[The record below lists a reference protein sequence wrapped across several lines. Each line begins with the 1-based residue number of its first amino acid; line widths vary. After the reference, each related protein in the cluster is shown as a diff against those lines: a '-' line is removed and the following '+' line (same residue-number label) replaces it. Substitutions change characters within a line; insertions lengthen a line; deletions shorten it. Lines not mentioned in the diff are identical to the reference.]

1 MHVALATSLSVSGV
15 RLSSGLG
22 LSALLLLGTSLLL
35 LLLGTSL
42 LLLLL
47 MLMLLLKFK
56 LSLTL
61 CQLVTTILLFLL
73 GGPGDR
79 QFSSSKL
86 TVQLLLMTS
95 LEVLCFLLLD
105 RCLDRCTT
113 ASLLDPGGLFGCS
126 AFLLTLRQRNLL

>member
-47 MLMLLLKFK
+47 MLMLMLLLKFK

-86 TVQLLLMTS
+86 TVQLLLTTS
-95 LEVLCFLLLD
+95 LEVLCFLL
-105 RCLDRCTT
+105 LDRCTT